1 MYRDLTGAARGDQ
14 HQVKTVTYLF
24 CYSIFYS
31 NAGHAGLQCLG
42 FL

>member
-1 MYRDLTGAARGDQ
+1 LTSAARGDQ

-24 CYSIFYS
+24 YSIFYS